1 MKYNSENYDI
11 AVIGAGHAGIEAGL
25 AAARLGCRT
34 AVFTINLDWVGNMPC
49 NPSIGGTSKG
59 HLVREIDALGG
70 EMGKAADHNTIQSR
84 MLNLGKGP
92 AVHSLRAQ
100 IDRRA
105 YSDYMKGVLEKQQNL
120 YLRQGEITN
129 LYRDGG
135 EWVLETRLEAV
146 HRAKAVIIATGTF
159 LGGRVYIGDISYESG
174 PDGMF
179 PATELAESL
188 KKLGVPTRRFK
199 TGTPPRVNRRSVD
212 IQALEPQY
220 GDENIVHFS
229 FLENIEVENKEPCYI
244 AFTGEETK
252 QVILDNLHRSPLYS
266 GKIDGV
272 GPRYCPSIEDKIV
285 RFADKERH
293 QIFVEPCGLKTD
305 EMYLQGLSSSLPEDV
320 QLKVVHSIPGL
331 EKAEFLRTAY
341 AIEYD
346 CVDPLALRQT
356 LEFKDFPGLY
366 GAGQFNGSSGY
377 EEAAAQGLIAGINAA
392 LKIKSESPLILDR
405 TTSYIGTLIDDLTT
419 KGCSDPYRMMTSRS
433 EYRLILRQDNADR
446 RLTEFGYK
454 AGLISEERYARFK
467 DKLEKIE
474 KEKERAASV
483 SIKKTP
489 ELDAALVS
497 RGTVPLEKGLKMAE
511 LLKRPGVD
519 YKLLEPFDP
528 DRPDYPYEI
537 FEQVEIDIK
546 YEGYLRRQQAQINE
560 LKRLEVQE
568 IPEDINYNEITGLRL
583 EAAEKLSKIRP
594 ETIGKASRISGVSP
608 ADVSIL
614 IVYLERIRNDLQ

>member
-1 MKYNSENYDI
+1 MWSPAALKPMKCT
-11 AVIGAGHAGIEAGL
+11 
-25 AAARLGCRT
+25 CRG
-34 AVFTINLDWVGNMPC
+34 FH
-49 NPSIGGTSKG
+49 
-59 HLVREIDALGG
+59 HLCR
-70 EMGKAADHNTIQSR
+70 R
-84 MLNLGKGP
+84 M
-92 AVHSLRAQ
+92 
-100 IDRRA
+100 
-105 YSDYMKGVLEKQQNL
+105 
-120 YLRQGEITN
+120 
-129 LYRDGG
+129 
-135 EWVLETRLEAV
+135 
-146 HRAKAVIIATGTF
+146 F
-159 LGGRVYIGDISYESG
+159 
-174 PDGMF
+174 
-179 PATELAESL
+179 SL
-188 KKLGVPTRRFK
+188 KWCTAYP
-199 TGTPPRVNRRSVD
+199 
-212 IQALEPQY
+212 
-220 GDENIVHFS
+220 
-229 FLENIEVENKEPCYI
+229 
-244 AFTGEETK
+244 
-252 QVILDNLHRSPLYS
+252 
-266 GKIDGV
+266 
-272 GPRYCPSIEDKIV
+272 
-285 RFADKERH
+285 
-293 QIFVEPCGLKTD
+293 GLK
-305 EMYLQGLSSSLPEDV
+305 
-320 QLKVVHSIPGL
+320 
-331 EKAEFLRTAY
+331 KAEFLRTAY

-392 LKIKSESPLILDR
+392 LKIKGESPLILDR

-528 DRPDYPYEI
+528 GRPDYPYEI

-614 IVYLERIRNDLQ
+614 IVYLERIRNELQ